1 MPDAAIPA
9 AGGGS
14 FPDIYIYETGLW
26 KGHAHNL
33 VLELFVSYGVPA
45 GIIILL
51 PITYLF
57 IRSSKA
63 IIFNKLIETSIF
75 DKAWVISIMLFLL
88 SQLVDVQ
95 YFDGR
100 ISITFW
106 ILLAGAK
113 KIIDEDKLSRNFVKR
128 K

>member
-1 MPDAAIPA
+1 MHE
-9 AGGGS
+9 S
-14 FPDIYIYETGLW
+14 GLW

-33 VLELFVSYGVPA
+33 PLELFLSYGIPA

-51 PITYLF
+51 PIIYLF
-57 IRSSKA
+57 IFSSKT
-63 IIFNKLIETSIF
+63 IFFNKLIKISIF
-75 DKAWVISIMLFLL
+75 DKAWVTSIILFLF

-113 KIIDEDKLSRNFVKR
+113 NIIDEDKFSINFIKG

>member
-1 MPDAAIPA
+1 
-9 AGGGS
+9 
-14 FPDIYIYETGLW
+14 
-26 KGHAHNL
+26 
-33 VLELFVSYGVPA
+33 
-45 GIIILL
+45 
-51 PITYLF
+51 
-57 IRSSKA
+57 
-63 IIFNKLIETSIF
+63 
-75 DKAWVISIMLFLL
+75 MLFLF

-113 KIIDEDKLSRNFVKR
+113 NIIDEDKLSINFIKG

>member
-1 MPDAAIPA
+1 M
-9 AGGGS
+9 
-14 FPDIYIYETGLW
+14 
-26 KGHAHNL
+26 
-33 VLELFVSYGVPA
+33 
-45 GIIILL
+45 
-51 PITYLF
+51 YLF
-57 IRSSKA
+57 IFSTKT
-63 IIFNKLIETSIF
+63 IFFNKLIKISIF
-75 DKAWVISIMLFLL
+75 DKAWVISIMLFLF

-113 KIIDEDKLSRNFVKR
+113 NIIDEDKLPINFIKG

>member
-1 MPDAAIPA
+1 M
-9 AGGGS
+9 
-14 FPDIYIYETGLW
+14 W

-33 VLELFVSYGVPA
+33 PLELFLSYGIPV

-51 PITYLF
+51 PIIYLF
-57 IRSSKA
+57 IFSTKT
-63 IIFNKLIETSIF
+63 IFFNKLFKTSIF
-75 DKAWVISIMLFLL
+75 DKAWVISFMLFLF
-88 SQLVDVQ
+88 SQLVDIQ

-113 KIIDEDKLSRNFVKR
+113 NIIEEDKLSRKFFKVNK
-128 K
+128 

>member
-1 MPDAAIPA
+1 
-9 AGGGS
+9 
-14 FPDIYIYETGLW
+14 
-26 KGHAHNL
+26 
-33 VLELFVSYGVPA
+33 
-45 GIIILL
+45 
-51 PITYLF
+51 
-57 IRSSKA
+57 
-63 IIFNKLIETSIF
+63 
-75 DKAWVISIMLFLL
+75 MLFLF

-113 KIIDEDKLSRNFVKR
+113 NLIDEDELSRNLIKE

>member
-1 MPDAAIPA
+1 M
-9 AGGGS
+9 
-14 FPDIYIYETGLW
+14 Y
-26 KGHAHNL
+26 KRQAHNL
-33 VLELFVSYGVPA
+33 ALELFVSYGIPA

-57 IRSSKA
+57 ICSSK
-63 IIFNKLIETSIF
+63 IIFFNKLIKTSIF
-75 DKAWVISIMLFLL
+75 DKAWVISIMLFLF

-113 KIIDEDKLSRNFVKR
+113 NIIDEDKLSINFIKG